1 MKYRN
6 IILLLTQ
13 RLILKR
19 HEIALRVL
27 YIVRELLVLVV
38 RASMR
43 DNLAHV
49 YCATSR
55 RNQSLILSLVVRNI
69 NHVPILKR
77 HGHCVPH
84 TMLAHAIMGIKEET
98 ERTWQ
103 RYSSFRPSFSI
114 RHLLPVFLSYT
125 TPLIKHSGSPYSRQI
140 FSRQFNDLI
149 AFTIILRAFAIKEYI
164 YYASLSTFFFFVK

>member
-1 MKYRN
+1 MLHY
-6 IILLLTQ
+6 
-13 RLILKR
+13 
-19 HEIALRVL
+19 
-27 YIVRELLVLVV
+27 VRELLVLVV

-77 HGHCVPH
+77 HGHCVPY
-84 TMLAHAIMGIKEET
+84 TMLAHAIVMGIKEET

-125 TPLIKHSGSPYSRQI
+125 IPLSSTQGLRTRSRQI
-140 FSRQFNDLI
+140 FSRQFNGLI
-149 AFTIILRAFAIKEYI
+149 AFAIILCAFAIKEYI
-164 YYASLSTFFFFVK
+164 YYVSFSTFSIFIK